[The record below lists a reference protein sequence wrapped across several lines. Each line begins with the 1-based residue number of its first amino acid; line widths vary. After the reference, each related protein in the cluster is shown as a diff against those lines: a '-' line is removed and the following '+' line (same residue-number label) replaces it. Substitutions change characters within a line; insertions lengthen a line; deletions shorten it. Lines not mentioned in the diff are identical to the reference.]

1 MSSKHRQSG
10 VTLTEMTIV
19 VAIIALL
26 VTLGMPAIRAFR
38 DSFESGGTVRG
49 LISASLASA
58 RAIAAKE
65 HSYAGIRF
73 QQDLAGKQYMVFIIH
88 DFGSTGFA
96 SGFRAVEG
104 IKPIKLPDSVG
115 VMDEVLGTTTFSIVF
130 SPAGKLV
137 LHDVQTIFNGQLSAM
152 FQGDSQRELSRNSF
166 IIYDRSLFD
175 KLGPDKRFDYLTT
188 LEVVHINPYT
198 GTIISVD

>member
-1 MSSKHRQSG
+1 
-10 VTLTEMTIV
+10 V

-115 VMDEVLGTTTFSIVF
+115 VMDLYTRGVVLTSRRRCSIQ
-130 SPAGKLV
+130 
-137 LHDVQTIFNGQLSAM
+137 LHFP
-152 FQGDSQRELSRNSF
+152 
-166 IIYDRSLFD
+166 LFFHR
-175 KLGPDKRFDYLTT
+175 LA
-188 LEVVHINPYT
+188 
-198 GTIISVD
+198 S